1 MNNSPRKHAGIPW
14 FILGTGILL
23 AVIGA
28 MTAKAYKVN
37 PCLLT
42 GALVIIGGIAYHLVM
57 VKCPYC
63 GHSLVGYRPMPD
75 ECPKCH
81 KKFEQ

>member
-1 MNNSPRKHAGIPW
+1 MNNSPRKHAGISW

-37 PCLLT
+37 PCLFDW
-42 GALVIIGGIAYHLVM
+42 GIGYYWWHCV
-57 VKCPYC
+57 
-63 GHSLVGYRPMPD
+63 SS
-75 ECPKCH
+75 CH
-81 KKFEQ
+81 GEVPLLRSFTRWI

>member
-1 MNNSPRKHAGIPW
+1 MNNSPRKHAGISW

-28 MTAKAYKVN
+28 MTAKVYKVN
-37 PCLLT
+37 PCLLI

-57 VKCPYC
+57 DMFSEQSY
-63 GHSLVGYRPMPD
+63 SLVGYRPMPE

-81 KKFEQ
+81 KKFE